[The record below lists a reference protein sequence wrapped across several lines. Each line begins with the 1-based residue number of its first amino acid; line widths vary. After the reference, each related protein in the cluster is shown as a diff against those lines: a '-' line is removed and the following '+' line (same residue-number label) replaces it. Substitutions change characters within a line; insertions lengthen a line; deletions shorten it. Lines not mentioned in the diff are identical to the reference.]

1 MRDDIGPDDDSISDF
16 TTGEMQPREGAD
28 DKMHE
33 IIFDAKFHGAQFPE
47 DLADRERIEELH
59 AAANANMRCYENP
72 QENPDIIVNS
82 TASAIKVQKQP
93 HWQYAEK
100 NSNKQRKS
108 DKYNVYEY
116 FEPRLDTLATVPN
129 CQERADL
136 KYVTSDTVLSVR
148 ARSQYPSPSPPRP
161 NWGVKNG
168 LKKLETKFGEIDM

>member
-1 MRDDIGPDDDSISDF
+1 MFRCLCLNLFRWWSKSIF
-16 TTGEMQPREGAD
+16 ENAPLPPYGRRKTF
-28 DKMHE
+28 KNLH
-33 IIFDAKFHGAQFPE
+33 K
-47 DLADRERIEELH
+47 EL
-59 AAANANMRCYENP
+59 
-72 QENPDIIVNS
+72 QQ
-82 TASAIKVQKQP
+82 T
-93 HWQYAEK
+93 
-100 NSNKQRKS
+100 KS